1 MPAERGRITATI
13 NADGSSVEIEVKGV
27 KGAKCLALTKAM
39 EESVGEVTDR
49 RLTQEYHQNAR
60 TEGHQSVSS

>member
-1 MPAERGRITATI
+1 MPAERGRIIATI
-13 NADGSSVEIEVKGV
+13 NADGSNVDIEVKGV

-39 EESVGEVTDR
+39 EESLGDVADR

-60 TEGHQSVSS
+60 TEGHQSVSN